1 MDSFWDF
8 LWIIITS
15 FLFVAYLMVM
25 FTIIG
30 DLFRDRETSGWVKAL
45 WIVCLFILP
54 LITALVYMIT
64 RGDKMADRQ
73 IAAVHNAMEQQDAY
87 IRQVA
92 GKSSAAQI
100 AEAKALL
107 DNGTITEAEFATL
120 KGKALA

>member
-8 LWIIITS
+8 LWVIITS

-45 WIVCLFILP
+45 WIVCLFVFP

-73 IAAVHNAMEQQDAY
+73 MAAALNAVEQQDAY

>member
-8 LWIIITS
+8 LWVIITS

-87 IRQVA
+87 IRHVA